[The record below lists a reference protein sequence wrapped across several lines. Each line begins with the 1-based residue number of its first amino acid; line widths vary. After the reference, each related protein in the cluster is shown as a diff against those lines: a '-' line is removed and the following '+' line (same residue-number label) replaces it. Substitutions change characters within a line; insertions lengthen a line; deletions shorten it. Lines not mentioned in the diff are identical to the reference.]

1 MIKNLI
7 DLNEKIFLAGAKG
20 MVGSAINRA
29 LLAHG
34 YGQKKNGGK
43 ILNPSREE
51 LNLLNYEE
59 LKIWFRKNKPTIV
72 IIAAAK
78 VGGIL
83 ANNTKP
89 TQFILENLKIQSN
102 IIELA
107 WLNDVKRI
115 VFLGSSCIYPRNA
128 PQPIEEESLLCGPLE
143 QTNEPYAIAKISGI
157 KLCEALNKQYGLD
170 AISLMPTNLYGPG
183 DNYNIKTSHV
193 MAAMI
198 RRFSE
203 AKKNCLSSVTCWGSG
218 NPLREFMHVDDLGEA
233 VVFILEKWDPK
244 SKKAPIDKNGNKI
257 FFLNVG
263 MGKDLSIK
271 DLAEKIAE
279 LYNFKGE
286 IFWDNTKPDG
296 TPRKL
301 LDISKIKSI
310 GWEPKI
316 KLEEGLQ
323 KTISEYEKKYYKNN
337 L

>member
-1 MIKNLI
+1 MVKNLI
-7 DLNEKIFLAGAKG
+7 DLSEKIFLAGAKG
-20 MVGSAINRA
+20 MAGSAINRA
-29 LLAHG
+29 LLANG

-43 ILNPSREE
+43 ILNPSREK

-59 LKIWFRKNKPTIV
+59 LKTWFRKNKPTIV

-83 ANNTKP
+83 ANDTKP
-89 TQFILENLKIQSN
+89 AQFILENLKIQSN

-107 WLNDVKRI
+107 WLNGVKRLL
-115 VFLGSSCIYPRNA
+115 FLGSSCIYPRNA

-170 AISLMPTNLYGPG
+170 AISLMPTNLYGAG
-183 DNYNIKTSHV
+183 DNYNFKTSHV

-203 AKKNCLSSVTCWGSG
+203 AKKNRLSSVTCWGSG

-233 VVFILEKWDPK
+233 VIFCLERWDPT
-244 SKKAPIDKNGNKI
+244 SKKAPKDKNGNKI

-263 MGKDLSIK
+263 TGKDLSIK
-271 DLAEKIAE
+271 ELAEKVSEI
-279 LYNFKGE
+279 YNFKGE
-286 IFWDNTKPDG
+286 ILWDNTKPDG

-301 LDISKIKSI
+301 LDISKIKSM
-310 GWEPKI
+310 GWGPKI

-323 KTISEYEKKYYKNN
+323 KTISEYEENYKINK
-337 L
+337 

>member
-1 MIKNLI
+1 MPQNLI
-7 DLNEKIFLAGAKG
+7 DLSDKIFLAGAKG
-20 MVGSAINRA
+20 MVGSSIYRA

-34 YGQKKNGGK
+34 YGQNRNGGK
-43 ILNPSREE
+43 ILNPSREQ

-59 LKIWFRKNKPTIV
+59 LKIWFRENKPTIV

-83 ANNTKP
+83 ANNNQP
-89 TQFILENLKIQSN
+89 AQFILENLKIQSN

-107 WLNDVKRI
+107 WLNGVKRLL
-115 VFLGSSCIYPRNA
+115 FLGSSCIYPRDA
-128 PQPIEEESLLCGPLE
+128 LQPIEEESLLCGPLE
-143 QTNEPYAIAKISGI
+143 KTNEPYAIAKISGI

-193 MAAMI
+193 MAGMI

-203 AKKNCLSSVTCWGSG
+203 AKKNHLSSVTCWGSG

-233 VVFILEKWDPK
+233 AVFILEKWNPK
-244 SKKAPIDKNGNKI
+244 SIKAPLDKNGNKI

-263 MGKDLSIK
+263 MGKDLSIRE
-271 DLAEKIAE
+271 LAEKIAE
-279 LYNFKGE
+279 IYNFKGE
-286 IFWDNTKPDG
+286 IFWDTTKPDG

-301 LDISKIKSI
+301 LDISKIQSI
-310 GWEPKI
+310 GWEPQI
-316 KLEEGLQ
+316 RLEEGLK
-323 KTISEYEKKYYKNN
+323 KTINEYEANYKKNN
-337 L
+337 